1 MARLL
6 SFYTLVYSRKS
17 FHRIVTQV
25 VALAADNQAYQAVH
39 RPQTSALGKAD
50 DNNDGDKDAN
60 AFLTLFNQLINQ
72 FLRNGGRLDDADKA
86 LRAAAHLIRQTD
98 SMCDGQPCE
107 LCTIVTRPTRRQNQ
121 YVRYNV

>member
-50 DNNDGDKDAN
+50 DNNDDAKK
-60 AFLTLFNQLINQ
+60 
-72 FLRNGGRLDDADKA
+72 RKKSVDAEQRYAGNVEKYLNELA
-86 LRAAAHLIRQTD
+86 NEQTN
-98 SMCDGQPCE
+98 E
-107 LCTIVTRPTRRQNQ
+107 L
-121 YVRYNV
+121 YNNFSIFFKIFQKSFRFSC